1 MSKQASFFLL
11 RTWND
16 PILVGKCPI
25 SLSIDQE
32 LISNPSQKTINSS
45 IKASIL
51 SLVSQNYNC
60 FFIRLVVLVKLIN
73 ESSVVETDIEQSKK
87 KRKFVD
93 KKKTSSFRATT
104 SPGNTKRF
112 KASRES
118 FVDSSSNA
126 LQSFMCKEFY
136 LNLLNEPKI
145 VGRLNYKKKYSFSHI
160 DNHDMNYVLES
171 SDVEHIIMAS
181 SLKDVQVPKLTRK
194 KILVVPLEK
203 MQSRVDSKLNE
214 IGHKNF
220 NLVEKKVS
228 IVLSNF

>member
-1 MSKQASFFLL
+1 LL
-11 RTWND
+11 RTWSD
-16 PILVGKCPI
+16 PILIGKCPI

-32 LISNPSQKTINSS
+32 LISIPSQKAINSS

-60 FFIRLVVLVKLIN
+60 LFMRLVVLVKLIN
-73 ESSVVETDIEQSKK
+73 ESSVVETGLEQNKK

-93 KKKTSSFRATT
+93 KKKNTPSFRATT
-104 SPGNTKRF
+104 TSPGSTKRF

-118 FVDSSSNA
+118 FVDSSSNT

-160 DNHDMNYVLES
+160 DNHEMNYVLES
-171 SDVEHIIMAS
+171 SEVEHIIMAS

-203 MQSRVDSKLNE
+203 IQSKGDSKLNE
-214 IGHKNF
+214 IEHKNF
-220 NLVEKKVS
+220 NLAEKKVS
-228 IVLSNF
+228 IFLSNF